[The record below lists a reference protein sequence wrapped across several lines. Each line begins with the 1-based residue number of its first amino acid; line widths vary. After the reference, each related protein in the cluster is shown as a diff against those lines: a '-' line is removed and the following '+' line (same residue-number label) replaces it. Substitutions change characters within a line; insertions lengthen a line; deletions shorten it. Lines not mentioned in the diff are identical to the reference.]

1 MSKRPMDNEHSNTN
15 EPPLKKR
22 KIGDTKQ
29 DNGTDS
35 TEQLLSFYEG
45 ELDEKN
51 NYNAYGNL
59 KRITHPCKLDK
70 LVTTKT
76 KYIGN
81 FANGAFNGFG
91 ILYLNCDCTSLLIGN
106 WNNNELN
113 GLGIMINE
121 LEYISFGKW
130 INGIENG
137 TFKEY
142 EFHTFEFDFNQFI
155 YNKIQ
160 NKYDKRLNE

>member
-51 NYNAYGNL
+51 NYNAYGNFVFW
-59 KRITHPCKLDK
+59 DK

-91 ILYLNCDCTSLLIGN
+91 ILYLNCDCTSLLIATP
-106 WNNNELN
+106 
-113 GLGIMINE
+113 
-121 LEYISFGKW
+121 ISLPRILSNKVL
-130 INGIENG
+130 I
-137 TFKEY
+137 
-142 EFHTFEFDFNQFI
+142 FDAI
-155 YNKIQ
+155 
-160 NKYDKRLNE
+160 